1 MSVDKLF
8 KGQEIIVVGGAGY
21 IGAHVC
27 KALSEHGAKPMTFD
41 NLSSGHA
48 HAVKWGPL
56 EPVDLRDAATTE
68 AAFQRYAHVKTV
80 IHLASSIEVGIGET
94 HPAEFYQNNVLGAMN
109 LLNAM
114 RKTAAEQIIFSS
126 TCATYGETDAMPLT
140 EDQAQIPVSTYG
152 KTKLAIEH
160 MIESYHKAYGLKY
173 VTLRYFNAAG
183 ADAGGQIGEEHDP
196 ETHLIPIAL
205 RSAMGLRGCMKIFGT
220 DYDSPDGTC
229 IRDYI
234 HVNDI
239 ALAHIKSLQ
248 AFDNGLSA
256 TALNIGTGHGV
267 SNLQILKTIERVTG
281 LPLPYEPAPRRAG
294 DLSRLYANGAKAKAA
309 IGFEPQH
316 SDIENIIKTAWNFH
330 KREMNKE
337 KKNGAAREN

>member
-1 MSVDKLF
+1 MSADKPLNDRD
-8 KGQEIIVVGGAGY
+8 IIVVGGAGY

-27 KALSEHGAKPMTFD
+27 KTLSKYGANPITFD

-56 EPVDLRDAATTE
+56 ETVDLRDAGATE
-68 AAFQRYAHVKTV
+68 AAFQRYAHVETV

-114 RKTAAEQIIFSS
+114 RKTDAAQIIFSS

-140 EDQAQIPVSTYG
+140 ENQPQIPLSTYG

-183 ADAGGQIGEEHDP
+183 ADEAGEIGEEHDP

-205 RSAMGLRGCMKIFGT
+205 RSAMGLRGRMKIFGT
-220 DYDSPDGTC
+220 DYDTPDGSC

-234 HVNDI
+234 HVSDI
-239 ALAHIKSLQ
+239 ALAHVKALL
-248 AFDNGLSA
+248 ALDTGLAA
-256 TALNIGTGHGV
+256 TSLNIGTGNGV
-267 SNLQILKTIERVTG
+267 SNLEVLQTIERVTG
-281 LPLPYEPAPRRAG
+281 LPLPYDPAPRRGG
-294 DLSRLYANGAKAKAA
+294 DLSRLYADGAKAKAI

-316 SDIENIIKTAWNFH
+316 SGIETIIKTAWNFH
-330 KREMNKE
+330 KREMD
-337 KKNGAAREN
+337 